1 MGLTLVPIFFLW
13 FTSYFVFY
21 KTIESSTED
30 YDRLILSAMSEKIDR
45 DLDDVKEILMR
56 YALFLDVDQ
65 DDYERVLAVIRD

>member
-1 MGLTLVPIFFLW
+1 
-13 FTSYFVFY
+13 
-21 KTIESSTED
+21 
-30 YDRLILSAMSEKIDR
+30 MSEKIDR